1 MDEEESILNEFLIE
15 CAEGIDRLDQEF
27 VEIEKSPDDT
37 ALLGSIFR
45 TIHTIKGTCGFLGLP
60 KLENVAHGTEN
71 ILSLMRDKKM
81 DVTSDGITILLE
93 AVDAIKEILSAIE
106 EERKEPEKDYTPM
119 RRRLDAFLKS
129 GGRLDTGEP
138 QKKAAGKADEE
149 KTDAEAKPDSASEKD
164 GAADPAP
171 AGGLA
176 ALSEAELLAQIQ
188 EEMAEAEALE
198 AAQKA
203 EKAAKLAEKNKAA
216 PKANPKPSETLK
228 PPEAPKPPAPVA
240 QKPSGGNTATTKK
253 KKRSLAESSIR
264 VDVDILDKLIN
275 MVGELVLARNQ
286 LLQQVRERDGSSG
299 SDAANGTVQQLN
311 LITTELQDTV
321 MKTRMQPIK
330 NVWDKFPRV
339 VRDLAKSNGKDIELV
354 MKGAETELDK
364 TLLEAIKDPLTH
376 IVRNSVDHGIEL
388 PEIRAERGKSAKG
401 TLCLEAYHE
410 GGQII
415 IEISDDGAGIDVNR
429 VKSKAIEKGLISADL
444 ASRLTEKDAL
454 NLIFRA
460 GLSTAKKVT
469 NVSGRGVGMDVVR
482 TNIEKIGGT
491 IDLSSRLG
499 EGTDMRIKI
508 PLTLAIIP
516 ALMITSGKE
525 PFAIPQ
531 ASLLE
536 LVRVDEENSHQIEV
550 IHGANFYR
558 LRGVLLP
565 LLSLNGVLNLEGPT
579 RNSKDLHAT
588 GTNIVVL
595 KAGEHSFGLVV
606 DEVNDSEEIVVKP
619 LNRQLKGLSYLAG
632 ATIMGDGRVA
642 LILDV
647 VGIAQTG
654 SMMNNRHDQKEIVM
668 EDGSLED
675 SGTNKEAM
683 ILFSVSGEDH
693 YAIPLSQIARL
704 EEFDAQK
711 IEQSAGQDVIQYRG
725 DLLPLV
731 RLGDTIGVMTSE
743 ENQEKVPAIVFSRHG
758 KSVALVVGK
767 ILDIVEAEM
776 ILHQTPS
783 EKIGVKG
790 SLVIS
795 GATTDLL
802 DADQLIECA
811 VPGWMEDPVSA

>member
-1 MDEEESILNEFLIE
+1 MDEEESIMDEFLIE
-15 CAEGIDRLDQEF
+15 CSEGIDRLDQEF

-93 AVDAIKEILSAIE
+93 AVDAIKEILAAIE
-106 EERKEPEKDYTPM
+106 ESRSEPEKDYTPM
-119 RRRLDAFLKS
+119 RQRLDAFLES
-129 GGRLDTGEP
+129 GGQLDAPAPKAETPP
-138 QKKAAGKADEE
+138 QEAENKADSPSEE
-149 KTDAEAKPDSASEKD
+149 ATSVT
-164 GAADPAP
+164 PAP
-171 AGGLA
+171 AGGMA
-176 ALSEAELLAQIQ
+176 GLSEAELLAQIQ

-203 EKAAKLAEKNKAA
+203 EKAAKLAAKAKAA
-216 PKANPKPSETLK
+216 ATK
-228 PPEAPKPPAPVA
+228 PPEEKKSAEASKPPAAPSVA
-240 QKPSGGNTATTKK
+240 KNTSKDSAAAPKK

-264 VDVDILDKLIN
+264 VDVDVLDKLIN

-339 VRDLAKSNGKDIELV
+339 VRDLAKANGKDIELV
-354 MKGAETELDK
+354 MEGAETELDK

-376 IVRNSVDHGIEL
+376 IVRNSVDHGVEL
-388 PEIRAERGKSAKG
+388 PEIREERGKPAKG
-401 TLCLEAYHE
+401 TLRLEAYHE

-415 IEISDDGAGIDVNR
+415 IEISDDGAGIDVER
-429 VKSKAIEKGLISADL
+429 VKAKAVEKGLITADI
-444 ASRLTEKDAL
+444 AGRLSEKDGL
-454 NLIFRA
+454 NLIFKA

-482 TNIEKIGGT
+482 TNIERIGGT
-491 IDLSSRLG
+491 IDLSSRVG

-565 LLSLNGVLNLEGPT
+565 LLSLNGVLKLEGLK
-579 RNSKDLHAT
+579 REGKDLHAT

-647 VGIAQTG
+647 MGIAQTG
-654 SMMNNRHDQKEIVM
+654 SMLDTRHGHKEMVV
-668 EDGSLED
+668 EESALDGS
-675 SGTNKEAM
+675 GIKKEAM

-704 EEFDAQK
+704 EEFDAHK
-711 IEQSAGQDVIQYRG
+711 IEQSGGQDVIQYRG
-725 DLLPLV
+725 ELLPLV
-731 RLGDTIGVMTSE
+731 RLGDSIGVMTSE
-743 ENQEKVPAIVFSRHG
+743 ENQEKVASIVFSRNG

-776 ILHQTPS
+776 IIHQTIS

-790 SLVIS
+790 SLVIG

-811 VPGWMEDPVSA
+811 VPGWMEEEVFV